1 MKSKRHTPE
10 QVIKKLAEGDK
21 MLNEGASVAK
31 VARSL
36 GVTETT

>member
-21 MLNEGASVAK
+21 MLNEGASVAE

>member
-1 MKSKRHTPE
+1 MKGKKHTPE
-10 QVIKKLAEGDK
+10 QVIQKLAEGDRL
-21 MLNEGASVAK
+21 LNAGSSVAE